1 MTTDK
6 SSDSFQENITSEE
19 TFNATLSELIGTARQ
34 NGIDPL
40 GSWVCRNGK
49 TAPDM
54 EVMIFELDDL
64 GE

>member
-1 MTTDK
+1 MTNDK
-6 SSDSFQENITSEE
+6 SGDDFQGNITSEE
-19 TFNATLSELIGTARQ
+19 AFEARLSELIVTARQ

-40 GSWVCRNGK
+40 GSWVFRNGK

-54 EVMIFELDDL
+54 EVMIFELADQ

>member
-1 MTTDK
+1 MTNDK
-6 SSDSFQENITSEE
+6 SSDSSQGNIASEE
-19 TFNATLSELIGTARQ
+19 AFEATLSELIVTARQ

-54 EVMIFELDDL
+54 EVMIFELDDQ